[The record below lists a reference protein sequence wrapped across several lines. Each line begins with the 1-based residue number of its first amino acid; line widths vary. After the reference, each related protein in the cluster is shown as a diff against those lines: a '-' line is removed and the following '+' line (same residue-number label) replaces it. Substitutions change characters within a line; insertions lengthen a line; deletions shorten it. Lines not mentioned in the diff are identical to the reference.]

1 MAVVLEK
8 PEEKATSSFITLR
21 LDRVLDDDTLLA
33 LSAANGDLQ
42 LERNAQGELIVMAP
56 SGTEVGEQ
64 DAEVLIQLGIWAKQ
78 DGKGKAFGSSAGFR
92 LPNTAVRAPDACWVS
107 HEKLASISKEEY
119 RKFAPLCPEFVIELM
134 SPSDSLKDAQ
144 DKMLEYI
151 ANGAELGW
159 LLDPAEKRVY
169 VYTSES
175 MNLLE
180 NPDKVAGIGK
190 LEGFVLD
197 LLEVW

>member
-1 MAVVLEK
+1 MAAILER
-8 PEEKATSSFITLR
+8 PEEKAISGFITLR
-21 LDRVLDDDTLLA
+21 LDRPLDDDMLLA

-56 SGTEVGEQ
+56 SRTEIGGQ
-64 DAEVLIQLGIWAKQ
+64 DAEVVAQLVVWAKQ
-78 DGKGKAFGSSAGFR
+78 NGKGKAFGPSAGFR

-107 HEKLASISKEEY
+107 HEKLASITKEQY

-159 LLDPAEKRVY
+159 LIDPDNKRVY
-169 VYTSES
+169 VYNSEGVDV
-175 MNLLE
+175 LE
-180 NPDKVAGIGK
+180 HPEKLEATGK
-190 LEGFVLD
+190 LQGFVLD